1 MWELDNRLPSDDLE
15 GNSVGSQKLNL
26 KELARRGENLSEIFF
41 ELTRYLTETY
51 AIDRGVLILRQ
62 EQPCRLSAVSTWKD
76 GLGCDGLELRLPSD
90 SSLFEQVARH
100 GQVYTEQF
108 CGAFSGNFFER
119 RLLLNKDSRSFVVQP
134 LRSEG
139 CVVGLLAYSSES
151 VAAFTMF
158 EEGALD
164 GIAAELGFVIA
175 SGRVHL

>member
-1 MWELDNRLPSDDLE
+1 MRELDSRLPADDME
-15 GNSVGSQKLNL
+15 CKSVDSQKFNL
-26 KELARRGENLSEIFF
+26 KELARRGESLSVIFF

-51 AIDRGVLILRQ
+51 AIDKGVLILRQ

-90 SSLFEQVARH
+90 SSLFEQVAQH

-108 CGAFSGNFFER
+108 CGAFSGNFYEH

-139 CVVGLLAYSSES
+139 CVVGLLAYSSEN

-164 GIAAELGFVIA
+164 DFAAELGFVIA
-175 SGRVHL
+175 SGRIHL